1 MDFPVAPHKVRK
13 MENNHRMGEDVI
25 VYDGGIKN
33 VHQDFMI
40 VFAITFAVIVV
51 IIVTV
56 VLIFHTIKKC
66 KGIISARKNVP
77 KLSVTTEAGTI
88 IFEKEPIKSKN
99 QAAFENINEIAQDP
113 LNRITSREK
122 RKQFAE
128 NKSKTSYQTSQISS
142 HLSSI
147 EECETC
153 SFHSSHPSNHGSGK
167 KLEKILGV
175 KEGHLHLP
183 LQSSPDPNGRRHT
196 CTLASQRDKNS
207 FEMKLNLIKQ
217 HSLQY

>member
-1 MDFPVAPHKVRK
+1 MDFPVPPHKVRK
-13 MENNHRMGEDVI
+13 SENNPQMGEDVI

-66 KGIISARKNVP
+66 RGIISARKNVP

-88 IFEKEPIKSKN
+88 IFEKEPIISKN
-99 QAAFENINEIAQDP
+99 QAALENIHEIAQDP
-113 LNRITSREK
+113 INRITSREK
-122 RKQFAE
+122 RKMFAE
-128 NKSKTSYQTSQISS
+128 NKSKTSIQTSQISS

-147 EECETC
+147 EECESC
-153 SFHSSHPSNHGSGK
+153 FHSPHHSNHGSGK

-175 KEGHLHLP
+175 KEGSLHLP
-183 LQSSPDPNGRRHT
+183 LQNNQDPNGRRHT

-207 FEMKLNLIKQ
+207 FEMNLNLIKQ